1 MGDRLQEN
9 SSLFSCNFSTRR
21 WGFDISP
28 GEKKKERVLS

>member
-21 WGFDISP
+21 VFLASAAEG
-28 GEKKKERVLS
+28 V